1 MSNSYRLKCLN
12 LIAEGVEIQE
22 QARFLQRQGSSEMQ
36 GYYFYKPM
44 SVRDFEKLIENKK

>member
-12 LIAEGVEIQE
+12 LIAEGVETQE
-22 QARFLQRQGSSEMQ
+22 QARFLQSQDSSEMQ

-44 SVRDFEKLIENKK
+44 AVRDFEKLIENKK